1 MKLVV
6 PAAVY
11 EQSYREYITELAD
24 EERYPF
30 PLDFEHNDFEQ
41 LLTRLNDFAEGCNLP
56 DGYVQ
61 SSTLWL
67 VDDEQIVGVTNIRH
81 RLNNAIRHCGGH
93 IGLGIRPSYRGK
105 GIGKQLMQMSIHYL
119 AQMNVSSIHIHCHK
133 HNLASA
139 NMIKACAGILDSEI
153 TQAGLVVQRF
163 VVIPISIR
171 S

>member
-1 MKLVV
+1 MKLVI
-6 PAAVY
+6 PSAAY
-11 EQSYREYITELAD
+11 EQSYREYIKELGD

-30 PLDFEHNDFEQ
+30 PLDFESDDFEQ
-41 LLTRLNDFAEGCNLP
+41 LLTRLNDFAQGINLP

-81 RLNNAIRHCGGH
+81 RFNDAIKYCGGH

-105 GIGKQLMQMSIHYL
+105 GIGVQLMQMSIRYL
-119 AQMNVSSIHIHCHK
+119 VQMNVSSIHIHCHK

-139 NMIKACAGILDSEI
+139 NMIKACGGKLDSEI

-163 VVIPISIR
+163 VVKTI
-171 S
+171 

>member
-1 MKLVV
+1 MKLVA
-6 PAAVY
+6 PSAAY
-11 EQSYREYITELAD
+11 EQSYREYILELGD

-30 PLDFEHNDFEQ
+30 PLDFEFDDFEQ
-41 LLTRLNDFAEGCNLP
+41 LLARLNDFAQGRNLP

-67 VDDEQIVGVTNIRH
+67 VDNAQIVGVTNIRH
-81 RLNNAIRHCGGH
+81 RLNDAIRHCGGH

-105 GIGKQLMQMSIHYL
+105 GIGAQLMKMSINYL

-139 NMIKACAGILDSEI
+139 NMIKACGGTIDSEI
-153 TQAGLVVQRF
+153 TDAGLVIQRF
-163 VVIPISIR
+163 TVNAS
-171 S
+171 